1 MSPSELTHYNWL
13 SEAKPIYYTLKW
25 IIAMEASMSESW
37 DDLSIEQHVNNQEQ
51 AEQLVGILD

>member
-1 MSPSELTHYNWL
+1 
-13 SEAKPIYYTLKW
+13 
-25 IIAMEASMSESW
+25 MEASMSESW